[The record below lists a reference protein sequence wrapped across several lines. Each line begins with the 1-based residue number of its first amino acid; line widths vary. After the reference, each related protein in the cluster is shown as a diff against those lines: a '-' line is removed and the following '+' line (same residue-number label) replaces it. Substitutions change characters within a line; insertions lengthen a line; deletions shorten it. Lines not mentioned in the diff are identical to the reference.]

1 MTAGNGLAALQG
13 GLQIQSDRVAV
24 LCRTIYNGLLAG
36 AAGVFLD
43 QQIHFGILHLGLGDM
58 HADLLVV
65 AQLDLGITVQQS
77 GELQTFGAGGAG
89 SDFGIAHGVQ
99 LLFLGDLFQSLGAA
113 LLGSL
118 RIEELLAQLF
128 LGLFTGDL
136 TLFHALDLQLG
147 LAQLIGGLQCH
158 GKILRA
164 DGDGQL
170 ILTVVGLDTFQQL
183 LVHL

>member
-13 GLQIQSDRVAV
+13 GLQIQTDGVAV
-24 LCRTIYNGLLAG
+24 LGRTIDDGFLTG
-36 AAGVFLD
+36 AASVFFN
-43 QQIHFGILHLGLGDM
+43 QQIHLAVLHLGLGNV

-65 AQLDLGITVQQS
+65 AQLDLGIAVQQS

-99 LLFLGDLFQSLGAA
+99 LLFLGDLLQSLGAA

-147 LAQLIGGLQCH
+147 LAQLIGGLQCY
-158 GKILRA
+158 GKILGA